1 MGFTQGAKITA
12 DILDEIVNGLLASNV
27 WHNVD
32 TTWNTVDKTSD
43 NARYVLAYGIAG
55 GAGKGDTTLSAD
67 IIAGPTAK
75 TILVDNSTNFSI
87 NDKIVIGSGN
97 KAEVRVVTGVAAG
110 TITFDAAINTTH
122 LATEPVKEL
131 GLEIYLAMEIINRSS
146 GMNYYHDGSQW
157 RYGKG
162 FRFVF
167 SLSWDAAAHI
177 YPVSNQSTFVS
188 FEQRYRYGVIA
199 DLGPTPVPPAVP
211 TNPGLMVTYWLWI
224 EDNGNGFTIMGKP
237 EPTGDDEQQ
246 SFIATMERNPAKEY
260 ADGYTNFYIYK
271 CCNRWQMMYD
281 GNNLPDSTMRDRA
294 ILRPF
299 AYQWPDGG
307 GKNAPGP
314 GGANGN
320 GISFVPMPSYYAF
333 KSTGNNK
340 VYFVKPLV
348 HNHVGQYSPIFQ
360 SNLFFLWS
368 EGVGLI
374 DGDVVSIE
382 GTTTKFLC
390 KAVESPGSTS
400 RLTYGIKY
408 VA

>member
-1 MGFTQGAKITA
+1 MGFTTGAKIVA
-12 DILDEIVNGLLASNV
+12 DILDEITNGLLFSGV

-32 TTWNTVDKTSD
+32 TTWNTVDKTG
-43 NARYVLAYGIAG
+43 NFARRILAYGAVG
-55 GAGKGDTTLSAD
+55 GAGRGNTTLSVG
-67 IIAGPTAK
+67 IIAGPTAT
-75 TILVDNSTNFSI
+75 TILVTDSTNFTI

-97 KAEVRVVTGVAAG
+97 TGEVRVVTTVAAG
-110 TITFDAAINTTH
+110 TITFDAAISTNH
-122 LATEPVKEL
+122 LTGEPVKEL
-131 GLEIYLAMEIINRSS
+131 DFEIYMAIEIINQS
-146 GMNYYHDGSQW
+146 GGQNYYYYPWH
-157 RYGKG
+157 YGKG

-167 SLSWDAAAHI
+167 SLSWDAATHT
-177 YPVSNQSTFVS
+177 YPTSNQSTFIS
-188 FEQRYRYGVIA
+188 FEQRNNAGVIA
-199 DLGPTPVPPAVP
+199 DLGPTPVPPAIP

-224 EDNGNGFTIMGKP
+224 EGNGDGFVIMGRP

-246 SFIATMERNPAKEY
+246 SFIIVMERNPAKEY
-260 ADGYTNFYIYK
+260 ADGYTNFYLYK
-271 CCNRWQMMYD
+271 STNIWQMMYD
-281 GNNLPDSTMRDRA
+281 GNNIGTIYRDRA

-307 GKNAPGP
+307 GQNAPGP
-314 GGANGN
+314 GGANGA
-320 GISFVPMPSYYAF
+320 GVSFVLMPSYYAF

-340 VYFVKPLV
+340 VYFVKPLI
-348 HNHVGQYSPIFQ
+348 HNHAGQYAPIFQ

-390 KAVESPGSTS
+390 KAVDSPRSTN